1 MEAWRCSRIVLKAV
15 ETTNASSTTMNDPTE
30 VNARAHACFD
40 VIMWRRGFPPVPTL
54 SINSSCQQARADRA
68 PFTDHTVNGQR

>member
-1 MEAWRCSRIVLKAV
+1 VLKAV

-40 VIMWRRGFPPVPTL
+40 VIMWCMGLPPVSTL
-54 SINSSCQQARADRA
+54 SIISSCQRVRADRS
-68 PFTDHTVNGQR
+68 PFTDDTVNGQR